1 LKINSN
7 QAAEQRNQLRDL
19 VKDQRAQ
26 IIQRQSEIE
35 NIGKLYDKKKEDK
48 KVEGEKELVEV
59 HDLNQQKLVEAVD
72 GQSEKLEQLRTNL
85 ITTQTMLDQEHD
97 RLVKSHQD
105 QVQDTNA
112 FYNDKF
118 EKQFEDGQE
127 MSKDINHKVNLHIKD
142 IDSQAERNIL
152 KNQTEAH
159 LKLDKV
165 EHQNA
170 VKVKTIDQN
179 YNSARSRM
187 ESENSKALSSIEKEH
202 QKQMNERLGGLMKD
216 AQVKQQI
223 QVDQMKNQ
231 DLYYSDLIK
240 QKNIGFNQKIEALTK
255 AHDLVV
261 NNMKEK
267 YQTEL
272 DTMIKDHA
280 KLKQVTE
287 EKIKDPFYQIETF
300 EPKVEDMGDSYIVS
314 LEIPETEID
323 SVSVTANKRKIS
335 VGFARRFQERMEA
348 KDTGAV
354 YHSARSEGHRKEI
367 PVNDIVD
374 SQHMEQKY
382 SDGRLQFKIKKA

>member
-1 LKINSN
+1 
-7 QAAEQRNQLRDL
+7 
-19 VKDQRAQ
+19 
-26 IIQRQSEIE
+26 
-35 NIGKLYDKKKEDK
+35 
-48 KVEGEKELVEV
+48 
-59 HDLNQQKLVEAVD
+59 
-72 GQSEKLEQLRTNL
+72 
-85 ITTQTMLDQEHD
+85 
-97 RLVKSHQD
+97 
-105 QVQDTNA
+105 
-112 FYNDKF
+112 
-118 EKQFEDGQE
+118 
-127 MSKDINHKVNLHIKD
+127 
-142 IDSQAERNIL
+142 
-152 KNQTEAH
+152 
-159 LKLDKV
+159 
-165 EHQNA
+165 
-170 VKVKTIDQN
+170 
-179 YNSARSRM
+179 
-187 ESENSKALSSIEKEH
+187 
-202 QKQMNERLGGLMKD
+202 MNERLGGLMKD